1 MRRCF
6 ELISRKKY
14 IIFGIIVNLLWRSCF
29 KLVTW
34 AYEWKCSDLSIWP
47 QTKMKA
53 KEQQRKMLINEKR
66 TDNSVS
72 KISI

>member
-6 ELISRKKY
+6 ELISREKF
-14 IIFGIIVNLLWRSCF
+14 IIFGIIVNLLW
-29 KLVTW
+29 
-34 AYEWKCSDLSIWP
+34 CSQIGNLGIWMEMLRLIDLAA

-66 TDNSVS
+66 TD
-72 KISI
+72 K